1 MPHEITA
8 LYVGFSDTDR
18 GEAAARPLM
27 TPQHGI
33 NAQGR
38 F

>member
-1 MPHEITA
+1 MPHETMV

-18 GEAAARPLM
+18 GAEAARPLII
-27 TPQHGI
+27 PKHSI
-33 NAQGR
+33 DAQDR